1 MPLSIDEIDISILKS
16 ILEDGRKSFRQIS
29 RDTGI
34 TTPTVKARYERLVN
48 VGFIKG
54 VLPVFDFEKVV
65 ESNGDEK
72 NNLVQLEDLKQTA
85 NKRKSINKSTLNS
98 NLKKEIND
106 IQKRISSGLTINIVC
121 DFCEGPVFGKPKIL
135 KFANIER
142 FFCCTSCK
150 SGYSQKYRGRI
161 ESIKRKYEGKSE
173 LDDWLVSHLN
183 SVSVAVL
190 WWVLL

>member
-1 MPLSIDEIDISILKS
+1 MPLSLDETDVSILNS

-54 VLPVFDFEKVV
+54 VLPVFDFEKV
-65 ESNGDEK
+65 ESNGEK
-72 NNLVQLEDLKQTA
+72 NLIQLDDLKENA
-85 NKRKSINKSTLNS
+85 KKRKNIHKSTQNS
-98 NLKKEIND
+98 NLKKEIDD
-106 IQKRISSGLTINIVC
+106 IQKRITSGLAINIIC
-121 DFCEGPVFGKPKIL
+121 DYCEGPVFDKPKVL

-161 ESIKRKYEGKSE
+161 ESIKKKYEGKSE
-173 LDDWLVSHLN
+173 LDE
-183 SVSVAVL
+183 
-190 WWVLL
+190 

>member
-1 MPLSIDEIDISILKS
+1 MPLSLDGIDVSILKS
-16 ILEDGRKSFRQIS
+16 ILEDGSKSFRQIS

-54 VLPVFDFEKVV
+54 VLPVFDFEKV
-65 ESNGDEK
+65 ESAVKGDK
-72 NNLVQLEDLKQTA
+72 NLIQLDDLKENA
-85 NKRKSINKSTLNS
+85 KKRRNIHKSTQNS
-98 NLKKEIND
+98 NLKKEIDD
-106 IQKRISSGLTINIVC
+106 IQKRITSGLAINIVC
-121 DFCEGPVFGKPKIL
+121 DFCEGPVFDKPKVL

-161 ESIKRKYEGKSE
+161 ESIKKRYEGKSE
-173 LDDWLVSHLN
+173 LDD
-183 SVSVAVL
+183 
-190 WWVLL
+190 

>member
-1 MPLSIDEIDISILKS
+1 MPLSLDEIDVSILKS

-72 NNLVQLEDLKQTA
+72 NNNLVQLEDLKQTA
-85 NKRKSINKSTLNS
+85 NKRKSVNKSIQNSS
-98 NLKKEIND
+98 NLKKEIDD

-121 DFCEGPVFGKPKIL
+121 DFCEGPVFGKPKI
-135 KFANIER
+135 
-142 FFCCTSCK
+142 
-150 SGYSQKYRGRI
+150 
-161 ESIKRKYEGKSE
+161 
-173 LDDWLVSHLN
+173 
-183 SVSVAVL
+183 
-190 WWVLL
+190 

>member
-1 MPLSIDEIDISILKS
+1 MPLSLDEIDVSILNS

-54 VLPVFDFEKVV
+54 ILPVFDFEKI
-65 ESNGDEK
+65 ESSEEGEK
-72 NNLVQLEDLKQTA
+72 NFIQLEGLKE
-85 NKRKSINKSTLNS
+85 NIKKSKNIQKSNQNITLNE
-98 NLKKEIND
+98 EIHE
-106 IQKRISSGLTINIVC
+106 IQKKISSGMTINVVC
-121 DFCEGPVFGKPKIL
+121 DFCDGPIHGKPKVL

-142 FFCCTSCK
+142 FFCCISCK
-150 SGYSQKYRGRI
+150 SGYSQKYHGRI

-173 LDDWLVSHLN
+173 LDE
-183 SVSVAVL
+183 
-190 WWVLL
+190 

>member
-1 MPLSIDEIDISILKS
+1 MPLSLDEIDVSILKS
-16 ILEDGRKSFRQIS
+16 MLKDGRKSFRQIS

-54 VLPVFDFEKVV
+54 VLPVFDFEKV

-72 NNLVQLEDLKQTA
+72 NNNLVQLDDLKQTA
-85 NKRKSINKSTLNS
+85 NKRKNINKSTHNG
-98 NLKKEIND
+98 NLKKEID
-106 IQKRISSGLTINIVC
+106 GIQKRISSGLTINIVC

-173 LDDWLVSHLN
+173 LDD
-183 SVSVAVL
+183 
-190 WWVLL
+190 

>member
-1 MPLSIDEIDISILKS
+1 MPLSLDETDISILNS

-54 VLPVFDFEKVV
+54 VLPVFDFEKI
-65 ESNGDEK
+65 ESDVREEK
-72 NNLVQLEDLKQTA
+72 NLIHLDDLKENA
-85 NKRKSINKSTLNS
+85 KKRKNIHKSTQNS
-98 NLKKEIND
+98 NLKKEIDD
-106 IQKRISSGLTINIVC
+106 IQKRITSGLAINIVC
-121 DFCEGPVFGKPKIL
+121 DFCEGPVFDKPKVL

-161 ESIKRKYEGKSE
+161 ESIKKKYEGKSE
-173 LDDWLVSHLN
+173 LDE
-183 SVSVAVL
+183 
-190 WWVLL
+190 

>member
-1 MPLSIDEIDISILKS
+1 MPLSLDGIDVSILKS

-54 VLPVFDFEKVV
+54 VLPIFDFDKV
-65 ESNGDEK
+65 ESNAGK
-72 NNLVQLEDLKQTA
+72 NLIQLDDLKE
-85 NKRKSINKSTLNS
+85 NVKKRKSIDKGTHNS
-98 NLKKEIND
+98 NLKKEID
-106 IQKRISSGLTINIVC
+106 EIEKRITSGLAINIVC
-121 DFCEGPVFGKPKIL
+121 DFCEGPVHGKPKVL

-161 ESIKRKYEGKSE
+161 ESIKKRYEGKSE
-173 LDDWLVSHLN
+173 LDE
-183 SVSVAVL
+183 
-190 WWVLL
+190 

>member
-1 MPLSIDEIDISILKS
+1 MPLSLDKIDVSILKS

-54 VLPVFDFEKVV
+54 VLPVFDFEKV

-72 NNLVQLEDLKQTA
+72 NLIQLDALKETA
-85 NKRKSINKSTLNS
+85 NKRKSINKSTQNS
-98 NLKKEIND
+98 NLKKEIDD
-106 IQKRISSGLTINIVC
+106 IQKRITSGLAINIVC
-121 DFCEGPVFGKPKIL
+121 DFCEGPVFDKPKVL

-142 FFCCTSCK
+142 FFCCNSCK
-150 SGYSQKYRGRI
+150 SGYSQKYHGRI
-161 ESIKRKYEGKSE
+161 ESIKKRYEGKSE
-173 LDDWLVSHLN
+173 LDE
-183 SVSVAVL
+183 
-190 WWVLL
+190 

>member
-1 MPLSIDEIDISILKS
+1 MPLSLDEIDISILKS

-173 LDDWLVSHLN
+173 LDD
-183 SVSVAVL
+183 
-190 WWVLL
+190 

>member
-1 MPLSIDEIDISILKS
+1 MPLSLDKIDVSILKS
-16 ILEDGRKSFRQIS
+16 ISEDGRKSFRQIS

-54 VLPVFDFEKVV
+54 VLPVFDFDKV
-65 ESNGDEK
+65 ESAMNGEK
-72 NNLVQLEDLKQTA
+72 NSIQLDGLKENA
-85 NKRKSINKSTLNS
+85 KKRKNIHKSTQNS
-98 NLKKEIND
+98 NLKKEIDD
-106 IQKRISSGLTINIVC
+106 IQKRITSGLAINIVC
-121 DFCEGPVFGKPKIL
+121 DFCEGPVFDKPKVL

-161 ESIKRKYEGKSE
+161 ESIKKRYEGKSE
-173 LDDWLVSHLN
+173 VDE
-183 SVSVAVL
+183 
-190 WWVLL
+190 